1 MVGSRWWLAT
11 HRPLTTIH
19 QPPFR
24 MLTKLTRLQ
33 TYLSQDFLGGPR
45 LLKLSTLINF
55 QKGGTLP
62 FVLILMYWF
71 NNYSTEAWVYA
82 GLHGSYGICWLIKD
96 RYFPDRR
103 WEVKITLGGAFL
115 SFALVLGLY
124 WLFPLILISPW
135 FHKEGFGLALWFLG
149 LCILIHTLGVVIMM
163 VSDAQKYYTLKYRP
177 GLIKEGMF
185 CRTRNPNYLG
195 EILVYGSYALMAGH
209 WVGWAVLAWVL
220 SGYFLVNMI
229 LKDRSLSRYE
239 DWEAYKKQSWI
250 LLPKIPGFKSRH
262 K

>member
-1 MVGSRWWLAT
+1 ME
-11 HRPLTTIH
+11 LTQTNHQPPTTNH

-24 MLTKLTRLQ
+24 MLEKLTRLQ
-33 TYLSQDFLGGPR
+33 AYLSQDFLGGPR
-45 LLKLSTLINF
+45 LFKLSALINF

-62 FVLILMYWF
+62 FVLMLMYCF
-71 NNYSTEAWVYA
+71 NNYSAESWVYA

-96 RYFPDRR
+96 MHFPDRR
-103 WEVKITLGGAFL
+103 WDVKITLGGAFM

-135 FHKEGFGLALWFLG
+135 FHKDGFGVSPWFLG

-163 VSDAQKYYTLKYRP
+163 ISDAQKYYTLKSRP

-185 CRTRNPNYLG
+185 SRTRNPNYLG
-195 EILVYGSYALMAGH
+195 EMLVYVSYALMAGH
-209 WVGWAVLAWVL
+209 WLGWAVLAWVW

-239 DWEAYKKQSWI
+239 GWEVYKKQSWI
-250 LLPKIPGFKSRH
+250 LLPKIHGFKSRH